1 YINRETGYDKWNAN
15 YDNIFLVGLTVHGQY
30 TDQTTGTLA
39 PAIEQ
44 NFPEVIRAGRRI
56 DFFYGGYPVFGER
69 TILVN
74 KTTQVD
80 SAAAHI
86 FQVTSKTGPLYKSTE
101 QEAATLVTQELADQ
115 LFPDDQSF
123 DIPKKIPVVSIPMG
137 IYEAIYGISEERLPS

>member
-1 YINRETGYDKWNAN
+1 FFWRNLQKNKLFTFLNILGLALGFAGFILSYQYINRETGYDKWNAN

-86 FQVTSKTGPLYKSTE
+86 FQVTSK
-101 QEAATLVTQELADQ
+101 
-115 LFPDDQSF
+115 
-123 DIPKKIPVVSIPMG
+123 
-137 IYEAIYGISEERLPS
+137 